1 MPINKKKM
9 SNLKKEYGEKKGE
22 SIYYALENKDK
33 SKKKTSSKKKKQYYI
48 ANDIK
53 NTKRIAQYT

>member
-33 SKKKTSSKKKKQYYI
+33 SKKKTSSKKKK
-48 ANDIK
+48 
-53 NTKRIAQYT
+53 